1 MYETALSP
9 LLLPAGPP
17 KTRLLDQMAA
27 TPRYR
32 SNGLPEDTRDVVIFA
47 DRHNAVEACEAVAAH
62 CPQAVI
68 AGVCVHKGETSSIT
82 ARIHGETRSL
92 PVLAPDCL
100 RDFPHCLAVLY
111 WSGCIVPDL
120 LYHLETAVRSTLSIA
135 LFPRIPMGTGR
146 KRDAALYTRHRDILE
161 RIYAELGDDESRL
174 SFASV
179 IKGLLTGEVDWLRP
193 PVCPEYQHP
202 ATLPAPGDV
211 VIDAGLFD
219 STVLRRFAL
228 AVGPQG
234 HVYGFE
240 PEPANF
246 VSVQKTLA
254 HYGDPGN
261 VTLVQKGL
269 YSSRGTMLISDA
281 GPSGTLL
288 ATNDDVAA
296 SPCEVVNVDGF
307 AEEYKLSRLD
317 LLKMDIE
324 GAELDALRGAA
335 ASLRRWRPK
344 LHICAYHHID
354 DIVDI
359 PLLIR
364 EIVPEYRFHFTAH
377 VPYLNECVYYA
388 TAR

>member
-1 MYETALSP
+1 MKLPDTAP
-9 LLLPAGPP
+9 QTTLLE
-17 KTRLLDQMAA
+17 QMAV

-32 SNGLPEDTRDVVIFA
+32 CNGLPRDTRNVIVCADVG
-47 DRHNAVEACEAVAAH
+47 NAAAACEAIAEH
-62 CPQAVI
+62 CPAVSI
-68 AGVCVHKGETSSIT
+68 EGLCVHKGEGTTLKIRLHE
-82 ARIHGETRSL
+82 AMHEIPLIPPAKLGL
-92 PVLAPDCL
+92 Y
-100 RDFPHCLAVLY
+100 PHCLLVLY
-111 WSGCIVPDL
+111 WQGCIVPDL
-120 LYHLETAVRSTLSIA
+120 LYHLETAVRQSLSIVI
-135 LFPRIPMGTGR
+135 FPRIPFGTGR
-146 KRDAALYTRHRDILE
+146 KHDAAFYARHSQELE
-161 RIYAELGDDESRL
+161 AIYASLLDDESRI

-179 IKGLLTGEVDWLRP
+179 VKGIITGEIDWLRP

-202 ATLPAPGDV
+202 ATLPAPGDI

-240 PEPANF
+240 PEPTNF
-246 VSVQKTLA
+246 ASVQNTLA
-254 HYGDPGN
+254 RYGDPGN

-288 ATNDDVAA
+288 AAHGDVAA
-296 SPCEVVNVDGF
+296 SPCNVVDVDGF
-307 AEEYKLSRLD
+307 AEEYKLPRLD

-354 DIVDI
+354 DLVNI
-359 PLLIR
+359 PRLIR
-364 EIVPEYRFHFTAH
+364 ECVPDYQFHFTAH
-377 VPYLNECVYYA
+377 APYLNEYVYYA

>member
-120 LYHLETAVRSTLSIA
+120 LYHLETVVRSTLSIA

-179 IKGLLTGEVDWLRP
+179 IKGLLTGEVDRP
-193 PVCPEYQHP
+193 PCRLP
-202 ATLPAPGDV
+202 ATWSSTQGCLTAPYCAVLPWLLGRK
-211 VIDAGLFD
+211 GM
-219 STVLRRFAL
+219 STV
-228 AVGPQG
+228 
-234 HVYGFE
+234 
-240 PEPANF
+240 
-246 VSVQKTLA
+246 
-254 HYGDPGN
+254 
-261 VTLVQKGL
+261 
-269 YSSRGTMLISDA
+269 SSRN
-281 GPSGTLL
+281 PPTLFPCKKRSPIT
-288 ATNDDVAA
+288 ATPA
-296 SPCEVVNVDGF
+296 
-307 AEEYKLSRLD
+307 
-317 LLKMDIE
+317 M
-324 GAELDALRGAA
+324 
-335 ASLRRWRPK
+335 
-344 LHICAYHHID
+344 
-354 DIVDI
+354 
-359 PLLIR
+359 
-364 EIVPEYRFHFTAH
+364 
-377 VPYLNECVYYA
+377 
-388 TAR
+388 